1 MRSEGLEE
9 VIRKIEA
16 DEVLSSF
23 FGSAKP
29 LTSGVLDD
37 LGNLMEDGGRILVE
51 VRLKDKGE
59 GDSER
64 TRAFQKLYEY
74 IQLIDELN
82 LPRYVKGYII
92 KKLGS
97 IATVKIRRE

>member
-16 DEVLSSF
+16 DGALRSF
-23 FGSAKP
+23 LGSDKP
-29 LTSGVLDD
+29 LTSGVL
-37 LGNLMEDGGRILVE
+37 
-51 VRLKDKGE
+51 DKGE

-74 IQLIDELN
+74 IQLIDGLD

-97 IATVKIRRE
+97 IATVKIRRD

>member
-16 DEVLSSF
+16 DETLRSF
-23 FGSAKP
+23 FGSDKP

-74 IQLIDELN
+74 IQLIDELS

-97 IATVKIRRE
+97 IATVKIRR

>member
-16 DEVLSSF
+16 DGALRSF
-23 FGSAKP
+23 LGSDKP

-37 LGNLMEDGGRILVE
+37 LGSLMEDGGRILVE

-74 IQLIDELN
+74 IQLIDGLD

-97 IATVKIRRE
+97 IATVKIRRD